1 MRQVTIEIDVKAI
14 TITLSAS
21 SNNPDDTIT
30 IKDYNTK
37 VYDAESINTPKLL
50 DTDVE
55 FLTQEVIAKGVKFVD
70 EGDYDDDTYYPE
82 WYLRLVD
89 PSPIEYKLFVDQWTD
104 EIIKVQFIMNVDR
117 RNIKEYADKP
127 KVYSK

>member
-1 MRQVTIEIDVKAI
+1 MIDITVNAI

-21 SNNPDDTIT
+21 SNNPDESIT

-55 FLTQEVIAKGVKFVD
+55 FLTQEVIAKGVKFVE
-70 EGDYDDDTYYPE
+70 EGDYDDINDLYYPK

-89 PSPIEYKLFVDQWTD
+89 SSPIEYNISVDSWTD
-104 EIIKVQFIMNVDR
+104 EIIKVYFIMNCDR
-117 RNIKEYADKP
+117 RNIMEYADKP